1 MPLLGLDLVAVG
13 KCCPVNVVGLRR
25 RSESMDHDHV
35 KEHGVEILGWK
46 GNSSTSL
53 LSLPLLAEGGWID
66 LFLLNAPTFYYYCC
80 IEWTM

>member
-1 MPLLGLDLVAVG
+1 
-13 KCCPVNVVGLRR
+13 
-25 RSESMDHDHV
+25 V

-53 LSLPLLAEGGWID
+53 LSLPLSLLALLLAEGGWID
-66 LFLLNAPTFYYYCC
+66 LLLLNAPTFCYYCCC